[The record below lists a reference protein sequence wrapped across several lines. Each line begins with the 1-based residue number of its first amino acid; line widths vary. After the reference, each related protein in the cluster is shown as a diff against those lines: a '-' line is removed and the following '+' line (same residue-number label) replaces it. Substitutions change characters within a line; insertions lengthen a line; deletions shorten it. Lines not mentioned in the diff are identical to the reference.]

1 MQGYLPGLFS
11 MLQGGAQ
18 TPWQQLQAS
27 RQQQNTGLLGL
38 LGRQETSPGL
48 YHGMGQ
54 GSLYYQP
61 WMNRD
66 NWPATGATGGPA
78 APVAASTA
86 SAAGMGA
93 GGIAGPASGAAGPL
107 GAYPRSLRSLLQQLR
122 SEGNYGTTMDYVRN
136 NGLLGNR
143 SEMMAYLNAQA
154 PTPRN
159 YYDPMYQGLGRPMY
173 GL

>member
-66 NWPATGATGGPA
+66 NWPAAPA
-78 APVAASTA
+78 QTPPPAVPTQEPASLAASA
-86 SAAGMGA
+86 SASAPYHRFRWPSATLYRRYPQTYSMNGEA
-93 GGIAGPASGAAGPL
+93 EWRAAGID
-107 GAYPRSLRSLLQQLR
+107 PRLVPQQW
-122 SEGNYGTTMDYVRN
+122 
-136 NGLLGNR
+136 
-143 SEMMAYLNAQA
+143 
-154 PTPRN
+154 
-159 YYDPMYQGLGRPMY
+159 
-173 GL
+173 